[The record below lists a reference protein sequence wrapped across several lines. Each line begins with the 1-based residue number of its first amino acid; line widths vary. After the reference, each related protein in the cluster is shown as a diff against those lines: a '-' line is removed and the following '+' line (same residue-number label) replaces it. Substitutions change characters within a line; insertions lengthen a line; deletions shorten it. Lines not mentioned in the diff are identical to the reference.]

1 MIDRR
6 ASDRQAERDVDARQR
21 LPCAGHRIDVEAE
34 KLDRHMSLVVIHRD
48 HRVILARLQFH
59 KHRIARHRS
68 GHLEIRRRVGRD
80 YGLGDVDVLASED
93 AAFSRVRIERG
104 DRDPRVRNSERA
116 ERVDRQ
122 RDDRG
127 AISVNGAAVQFRAP
141 RDAAREGIVCMFQE
155 LSLMPHLSVGDN
167 IVLGRPTAHF
177 GLITRAAYASARA
190 ALDRVSAG
198 AIALSARVSELSL
211 AERQLV
217 EIAKAIYRAPK
228 LLILD
233 EATSALTGELVQ
245 RVFGVVREL
254 RARGAAILFISHRLH
269 EVEAIADRVSVFR
282 NGRHVET
289 FDAGARSPEAI
300 VRLMIGQSLG
310 ELFPPRPTP
319 VGTAQPCLVVRG
331 LTWGRELSGV
341 DLEARRG
348 EIVGLGGL
356 DGQGQREFMHAM
368 FGVLRKVAGTVTLDG
383 RSIAGLDPA
392 RAKAPGVRLA
402 LAPEDRK
409 SEGLILEMP
418 IATNLRLAALS
429 RRPLGLLRVRDASE
443 AAIATVIERLNLVY
457 RKLSDPVA
465 TLSGGNQ
472 QKVVLAKW
480 LALSPR
486 CLLLMDPTR
495 GIDVR
500 TKAEI
505 YKLLREL
512 AAEGLTIVM
521 QSTDYEEL
529 VHLCDRVY
537 VFYRGQVRRELSGA
551 TLGAEALIAASMD
564 LPHADQGAA

>member
-1 MIDRR
+1 LTGSFVEL
-6 ASDRQAERDVDARQR
+6 AGVSKSYGGVPALTDVDFR
-21 LPCAGHRIDVEAE
+21 CEAGLVHAILGENGAGKSTLM
-34 KLDRHMSLVVIHRD
+34 KLLSGVIR
-48 HRVILARLQFH
+48 
-59 KHRIARHRS
+59 
-68 GHLEIRRRVGRD
+68 
-80 YGLGDVDVLASED
+80 
-93 AAFSRVRIERG
+93 
-104 DRDPRVRNSERA
+104 P
-116 ERVDRQ
+116 
-122 RDDRG
+122 DRG
-127 AISVNGAAVQFRAP
+127 AISVNGAPVQFRAP

-167 IVLGRPTAHF
+167 IVLARPTARF

-211 AERQLV
+211 AERQMV

-233 EATSALTGELVQ
+233 EATSALTSELVQ

-254 RARGAAILFISHRLH
+254 RDRGAAILFISHRLH

-289 FDAGARSPEAI
+289 FEAGARSSDAI

-310 ELFPPRPTP
+310 ELFPPRPTRAKLP
-319 VGTAQPCLVVRG
+319 EPCLVVRG

-356 DGQGQREFMHAM
+356 DGQGQREFMHAI

-392 RAKAPGVRLA
+392 RTKAPGVGLA
-402 LAPEDRK
+402 LVPEDRK

-429 RRPLGLLRVRDASE
+429 RKPLGVLRVRDASE
-443 AAIATVIERLNLVY
+443 AAIASVIERLNLVC

-480 LALSPR
+480 LVLSPR

-505 YKLLREL
+505 YKLLRQL
-512 AAEGLTIVM
+512 AAEGLTIVL

-537 VFYRGQVRRELSGA
+537 VFYRGQVKRELSGA
-551 TLGAEALIAASMD
+551 ALSAEALIAASMN
-564 LPHADQGAA
+564 LPDADRGAA